1 MRDKCFEC
9 ELYEWAKQDGQFSNI
24 IVIYKNEQDYVTAA
38 GFLKHRLQNCV
49 TISGTQKLDFF
60 KPGQNNELNVK
71 TYSTS
76 SKSKCVSFTK
86 SVSKRSLKRMSE

>member
-1 MRDKCFEC
+1 MISDNQISTAF

-24 IVIYKNEQDYVTAA
+24 TVIYKNEQDYETAA
-38 GFLKHRLQNCV
+38 GFLKHWFENCA
-49 TISGTQKLDFF
+49 TIPDTQKLDFV

-76 SKSKCVSFTK
+76 SKSECVSFTK
-86 SVSKRSLKRMSE
+86 SVS